1 MSWHMNPD
9 RNLVLSVCLKVIIFW
24 QEKKQASGNSTRT
37 KDGRQNKV
45 RAKRSRLL
53 TTVAECKHDVK
64 ETIPLEDLNRGVFG
78 EKKSELPETMITYF

>member
-1 MSWHMNPD
+1 M
-9 RNLVLSVCLKVIIFW
+9 
-24 QEKKQASGNSTRT
+24 
-37 KDGRQNKV
+37 

-78 EKKSELPETMITYF
+78 EKKKSELPETMITYF

>member
-1 MSWHMNPD
+1 M
-9 RNLVLSVCLKVIIFW
+9 
-24 QEKKQASGNSTRT
+24 
-37 KDGRQNKV
+37 

-78 EKKSELPETMITYF
+78 EKKIRVARDDHIFLK